1 MQGGSDLMR
10 CVLFRHALG
19 RPVDA
24 LSLRE
29 LCDLQRGAGRFE
41 SSGLERAR
49 LLASLCEKPD
59 FINVQVGAPAHAS

>member
-1 MQGGSDLMR
+1 
-10 CVLFRHALG
+10 
-19 RPVDA
+19 VDA